1 MPKPSRKHSIL
12 MATKQG
18 KLKEIAIFLFFFLL
32 TALMSYPLIFN
43 LDKASDLGDPL
54 FISWN
59 LSWNVHKLFSDP
71 IHLFDTNIFYPNKNT
86 LAYSEHIFGLSML
99 AIPVFLIT
107 DNPIVSYN
115 ILILISFVFS
125 GFGTYLLALHLTR
138 NRFASIVAGIIFA
151 FFPYR
156 FFQLGH
162 LHVLSTQWIPFSF
175 LFLFRFFEQRDSRNM
190 VLFLLFAILQILSSG
205 SHAIYFSISA
215 GITGL
220 FLFIESKG
228 YMDKKLVVKIIF
240 ALVISTVI
248 LLPFYIPYFEN
259 QSKMGFIR
267 EKYEI
272 EYFSAR
278 IENYLASTSHLYY
291 PLTSGLGKVESYLF
305 PGIIPL
311 LLSLIGI
318 LVPYKIKDHHPTGRL
333 LITFIDIGIV
343 ISVFLILTT
352 FIFAGIDINI
362 FGLKLKS
369 RNLLSPWIA
378 FAILTIIRKPLNKNR
393 QPFILS
399 SFFPADKLQAL
410 LLILTLL
417 AVSLSLGLGS
427 LPSDKFYN
435 LFYNYI
441 PGFKFIR
448 VPARIG
454 MFVSFFLSLL
464 SAYGI
469 QRLGSF
475 KPFKKVIF
483 VIIPFILIE
492 YASFPVTLH
501 PLGETPE
508 VHKWLEKEKG
518 DFPVI
523 ELPIDNPML
532 NVQYVYYSTWHRKK
546 LVNGYSGFFPPSDFF
561 VREASLHNMQS
572 LIDFLNFIK
581 VKYVIVHREH
591 LNDIQIGWIK
601 ELKDRLVFKRTFF
614 DDDVYELQSPSDAK
628 MKSLDLSRFKEIKPE
643 QWVAVSDYNT
653 DLTRFAFDGNLET
666 RWHSGM
672 PQHSGIIFTIDLHG
686 EYLVNAVS
694 VELGRHY
701 RDYPRGLALKSSS
714 DGILWE
720 DVRIGNN
727 VLFDLLCSSIN
738 TPNNVRYTMVF
749 QPVQTRYLNLTL
761 SGEDDIHYW
770 SIPEIKV
777 FSAD

>member
-1 MPKPSRKHSIL
+1 MPKPSGKYSIL
-12 MATKQG
+12 IATKQG
-18 KLKEIAIFLFFFLL
+18 KPKEIAIFLFFFLL

-43 LDKASDLGDPL
+43 LDKASDFGDPL

-59 LSWNVHKLFSDP
+59 LSWNVHNLFSDP

-86 LAYSEHIFGLSML
+86 LAYSEHIIGLSIL

-138 NRFASIVAGIIFA
+138 NRFASIVAGIVFA

-175 LFLFRFFEQRDSRNM
+175 LFLFRFFEQRDNRNM

-205 SHAIYFSISA
+205 SHAIFFSISA

-220 FLFIESKG
+220 FLLIESKG
-228 YMDKKLVVKIIF
+228 YTDKKLVVKIIF
-240 ALVISTVI
+240 VLIISTVI

-305 PGIIPL
+305 PGIITVL
-311 LLSLIGI
+311 LTLIGI
-318 LVPYKIKDHHPTGRL
+318 LFHPGTRDIQFKKRS
-333 LITFIDIGIV
+333 LIVFIDVAIV
-343 ISVFLILTT
+343 ISIFLILITLIT
-352 FIFAGIDINI
+352 GGNDINL
-362 FGLKLKS
+362 FALRLRS
-369 RNLLSPWIA
+369 RNLLSPWVA
-378 FAILTIIRKPLNKNR
+378 LTVLILIRRPLNKYR

-399 SFFPADKLQAL
+399 SFIWADKLQL
-410 LLILTLL
+410 LFLILTFL
-417 AVSLSLGLGS
+417 ALSLSLGVGAVQ
-427 LPSDKFYN
+427 SDKFYN

-441 PGFKFIR
+441 PGFRFIR

-469 QRLGSF
+469 QRLISF

-483 VIIPFILIE
+483 VIIPLILIE
-492 YASFPVTLH
+492 YASFPLTLH

-508 VHKWLEKEKG
+508 VYKWLENEKG
-518 DFPVI
+518 DFPII

-532 NVQYVYYSTWHRKK
+532 NVQYVYYSTVHRKK
-546 LVNGYSGFFPPSDFF
+546 LVNGYSGFFPSSDFF
-561 VREASLHNMQS
+561 IQEASLHNMQT

-581 VKYVIVHREH
+581 VKYLIVHREH
-591 LNDIQIGWIK
+591 LNEIQIEWIK

-614 DDDVYELQSPSDAK
+614 YDDIYELLSTSDAK
-628 MKSLDLSRFKEIKPE
+628 MKPLDLSRFKEIKPDKWE
-643 QWVAVSDYNT
+643 AFSDYNT
-653 DLTRFAFDGNLET
+653 DLAGFAFDGNPET
-666 RWHSGM
+666 RWHSGK
-672 PQHSGIIFTIDLHG
+672 PQKYGIRFTLDLQRV
-686 EYLVNAVS
+686 YRINAVS
-694 VELGRHY
+694 IELGRYY
-701 RDYPRGLALKSSS
+701 RDYPRGLALKTSS

-738 TPNNVRYTMVF
+738 IPKNVRYSTIF
-749 QPVQTRYLNLTL
+749 QPIQSRYLNMTL
-761 SGEDDIHYW
+761 SGEDNINYW